1 MYLEKMIMLL
11 TPRKCLKDCNQ
22 LQKLKFLYGKFLQC
36 VITPYEHCILS
47 TAATLQQSTDCR
59 NSIRKAQ
66 RWMLQMC
73 KSRGVFFSFKHQIQ
87 SNHVSDA
94 DATNVAL
101 LSPEDNWSN
110 SRPKEINEAA
120 YGHSLHHYS

>member
-1 MYLEKMIMLL
+1 
-11 TPRKCLKDCNQ
+11 
-22 LQKLKFLYGKFLQC
+22 
-36 VITPYEHCILS
+36 
-47 TAATLQQSTDCR
+47 
-59 NSIRKAQ
+59 
-66 RWMLQMC
+66 MC

-120 YGHSLHHYS
+120 YGHSLHHYSWGSGNIMHVVLPQHNYWTSWEDTSTVHTYIRLAKKLAQEP